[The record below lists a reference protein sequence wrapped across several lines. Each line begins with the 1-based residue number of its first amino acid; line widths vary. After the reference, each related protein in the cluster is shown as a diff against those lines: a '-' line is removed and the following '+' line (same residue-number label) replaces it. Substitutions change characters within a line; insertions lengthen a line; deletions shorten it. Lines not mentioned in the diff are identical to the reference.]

1 MHHPADRRR
10 LVLNRR
16 SVTPSRKVI
25 SGPLE
30 FEEAMEVEKEDDE
43 EPTGICCQAE
53 YNSCTDDDEDEDA
66 LLSSDNADAA
76 KRASQSRKGR
86 CAVEQREPLAANES
100 LPGLRTRTSI

>member
-53 YNSCTDDDEDEDA
+53 
-66 LLSSDNADAA
+66 
-76 KRASQSRKGR
+76 
-86 CAVEQREPLAANES
+86 
-100 LPGLRTRTSI
+100 